1 MQFLKTLFWVI
12 LAVVLVLFAHANW
25 NVVTVNLWGGLQAD
39 VKLPVLVIFAFLL
52 GFVPT
57 LLIYRA
63 RLWTLKRRL
72 ETQGQVHVAV
82 VVLADLGDAGEVLRY
97 LVEEG
102 LVVRQGDRWVRA
114 DDGAPDSGIPEARGA
129 DEKRD

>member
-25 NVVTVNLWGGLQAD
+25 HVVTINLWGGLQAD
-39 VKLPVLVIFAFLL
+39 VKLPALVILAFLI

-57 LLIYRA
+57 LLVYRA

-72 ETQGQVHVAV
+72 EAQGQVHVANMP
-82 VVLADLGDAGEVLRY
+82 ASA
-97 LVEEG
+97 
-102 LVVRQGDRWVRA
+102 VRP
-114 DDGAPDSGIPEARGA
+114 APTDSPAA
-129 DEKRD
+129 